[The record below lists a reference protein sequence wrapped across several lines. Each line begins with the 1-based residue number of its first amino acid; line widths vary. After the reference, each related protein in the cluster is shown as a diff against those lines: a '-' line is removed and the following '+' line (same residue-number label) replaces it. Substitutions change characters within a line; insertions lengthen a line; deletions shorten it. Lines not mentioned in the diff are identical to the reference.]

1 MTNAPTPT
9 SYDELPYDSHP
20 YDRTH
25 PDHLATMARLFG
37 VDAPD
42 TDNCRVLELGC
53 AAGGNLIPMAAS
65 MPAAKFL
72 GIDLSNR
79 QIDQGRVSI
88 QQVSLQNI
96 ELRHQSIGDFTRGE
110 GEFDYIICHGVYS
123 WVPPDIQDAILRIC
137 SENLSANGVAYVSYN
152 TYPGWFMRGMVRQM
166 MCFHARQFDDPTT
179 QVEQARAL
187 LDFLIEAGPGNDP
200 TYHQLLKRE
209 LEIVRNRADSYLF
222 HEHLETHNEP
232 LFFHQFAERAA
243 GHDLRYLSETQLSE
257 MIPSN
262 YAPNVEETLQRLGS
276 SLIHVEQYLDF
287 LRNRT
292 FRRTLLCHAKLE
304 PNREL
309 GEAQLVGMHVSSTL
323 QPVSPEPDLVLH
335 AEEVFRGTSGMTA
348 SVSHPILKSALVALH
363 KSSPGT
369 IAFNELPTIAN
380 KELGAISGVGEFMVR
395 DADNFAADRRNLGQL
410 VLELYT
416 RDLVELRAVPQRFTL
431 TISERPWVNSL
442 VRQQADEAAWATNLR
457 HEILPLNDLDRHL
470 LRCLDGTN
478 GMPELVDR
486 FAELV
491 TGGKLVVEHDG
502 QDSSAI
508 ASNTELLKTLV
519 THGLNRLARHAFLQQ
534 PPGMV

>member
-1 MTNAPTPT
+1 MTDDPKTT

-37 VDAPD
+37 IDAPETD
-42 TDNCRVLELGC
+42 TCRVLELGC
-53 AAGGNLIPMAAS
+53 AAGGNLIPMASS
-65 MPAAKFL
+65 MPRAKFL
-72 GIDLSNR
+72 GIDLSAR
-79 QIDQGRVSI
+79 QIDEGRSNI
-88 QQVSLQNI
+88 QKVGLSNI
-96 ELRHQSIGDFTRGE
+96 ELRQQSIGEFTKSDGQFDF
-110 GEFDYIICHGVYS
+110 IICHGVYS
-123 WVPPDIQDAILRIC
+123 WVPPEIQDAILRVC
-137 SENLSANGVAYVSYN
+137 SENLSKNGVAYVSYN

-166 MCFHARQFDDPTT
+166 MCFHARQFDDATT

-222 HEHLETHNEP
+222 HEHLEAHNEP

-243 GHDLRYLSETQLSE
+243 GHSLRYLSETQLSE
-257 MIPSN
+257 MIPAN

-292 FRRTLLCHAKLE
+292 FRRTLLCHADLE

-309 GEAQLVGMHVSSTL
+309 GESQLAGMHISSTL
-323 QPVSPEPDLVLH
+323 QPVAHEPNLVLH
-335 AEEVFRGTSGMTA
+335 TEEVFRGASGLTA
-348 SVSHPILKSALVALH
+348 SVSNPVLKAALVALH
-363 KSSPGT
+363 KCSPGA
-369 IAFNELPTIAN
+369 IAFDELPSIAN
-380 KELGAISGVGEFMVR
+380 RELGATSGAGEFMVR
-395 DADNFAADRRNLGQL
+395 DADNFASDRRNLGQL
-410 VLELYT
+410 ILELYT
-416 RDLVELRAVPQRFTL
+416 RDLVDLRAMPQRYTL
-431 TISERPWVNSL
+431 TVAERPSVSSL

-478 GMPELVDR
+478 GIPELVAR

-491 TGGKLVVEHDG
+491 KEGELVVEHHG
-502 QDSSAI
+502 QDSSQI
-508 ASNTELLKTLV
+508 ANNFELLETLI
-519 THGLNRLARHAFLQQ
+519 THGLNRLAQHAFIQEQ
-534 PPGMV
+534 PSA